1 MSIRVSIFDLTR
13 HKKGVLCVLNT
24 QKEGAMRTN
33 IVIDDDLLEE
43 AFSVSKART
52 KKDLIHEALRELIRL
67 KKRKDM
73 TELAGSI
80 EFYKGYNHKKLR
92 KMRG

>member
-1 MSIRVSIFDLTR
+1 MYRVYNI
-13 HKKGVLCVLNT
+13 H
-24 QKEGAMRTN
+24 MRTN
-33 IVIDDDLLEE
+33 IVIDNELLEE

-52 KKDLIHEALRELIRL
+52 KKALIHEALQELIRL
-67 KKRKDM
+67 RKRKDM

-80 EFYKGYNHKKLR
+80 EFYRGYDHKKLR